1 MSEAGSFLTVRIVR
15 AVCVVLPAFRVFSI
29 ALSAFAS
36 GVHLA
41 LTAPVACFIVV
52 TGFSVFC
59 GKAVAD
65 LIVFSLS
72 CVLLLT

>member
-15 AVCVVLPAFRVFSI
+15 AVCVVVPARVFSI